1 VTLNAIM
8 AALVAELRA
17 GGIPNPLGES
27 FTLAAMWDDL
37 ARLAGEAPPA
47 EVAAL
52 FEAPITPADFF
63 VRPAW
68 VAADV
73 RRRGLSC

>member
-1 VTLNAIM
+1 VVVR
-8 AALVAELRA
+8 AARPVLGRVKRA
-17 GGIPNPLGES
+17 VFGRRDWYP
-27 FTLAAMWDDL
+27 
-37 ARLAGEAPPA
+37 APPA